1 MGTSSGCGN
10 GSNSREM
17 QVATG
22 KRGAVDEGF
31 EMGVEIRVTEIGV
44 KTVVE

>member
-1 MGTSSGCGN
+1 MGTSSGCGI

-17 QVATG
+17 QVGTG
-22 KRGAVDEGF
+22 KRNVVEEGF

>member
-17 QVATG
+17 EVKTE
-22 KRGAVDEGF
+22 KRKVVDEGF

-44 KTVVE
+44 KTVV